1 MMASYTVLTEHQSHR
16 NFEGF
21 QKVYSH
27 ESEELGCTMKFGI
40 YLPPQ
45 AKDKKLPVI
54 YFLSGLSATEQNFI
68 IKSGAQR

>member
-1 MMASYTVLTEHQSHR
+1 MASHAVLTEHQSHKS
-16 NFEGF
+16 FEGY

-27 ESEELGCTMKFGI
+27 ESKELDCTMKFGI

-45 AKDKKLPVI
+45 AKEQKLPVI